1 MVSDFVPSRMR
12 WSFIVMLPLGAVFG
26 VLVAGLITPMVAKV
40 HEAEALIE
48 VPARA
53 GAVMMQA
60 FHLEELDLAMA
71 ELRVELERDREILV
85 AEVRKWRAGKDNL
98 EACIRAKD
106 TWYET
111 LDRLSRMNFERL
123 EAEACQS
130 VPTDEAL
137 IHQKPETQRSRE
149 SPYLLWN
156 LTWGAFSGLLLAGC
170 VTLAMRRFQS
180 P

>member
-1 MVSDFVPSRMR
+1 
-12 WSFIVMLPLGAVFG
+12 MLPLGALLG
-26 VLVAGLITPMVAKV
+26 VLIAGMITYFVPKIFQS
-40 HEAEALIE
+40 EALIE
-48 VPARA
+48 VPFRPGEAKA
-53 GAVMMQA
+53 QS
-60 FHLEELDLAMA
+60 FDLEELKVSMV
-71 ELRVELERDREILV
+71 ELRVELERDRDIFV
-85 AEVRKWRAGKDNL
+85 GEVRQWRAGRDNL

-123 EAEACQS
+123 DAEARQS
-130 VPTDEAL
+130 VPADAVL
-137 IHQKPETQRSRE
+137 IHQKPETQRPPG
-149 SPYLLWN
+149 SPDHLWN